1 MSGTHRWPWERLA
14 QSNAPSHAV
23 LTSLLAP
30 QPGER
35 WLDIGTGSGGIAL
48 RAAQAGATV
57 TALDIAPEALD
68 EARLLAEQAGVE
80 LQLDVGDARALPYPD
95 ASFDVVASAFG
106 VQFAEE
112 HAVAARELARVC
124 RPGGRLGLTLMPQD
138 SRAGEMWTLI
148 RRYGG
153 HGGDHPGAFSTNAH
167 DLLDESFEIEV
178 ERREA
183 PPEPAPPPEQQWEYM
198 KSSIGALHEL
208 TERLDEQELAR
219 LRDEFIALRARF
231 QDTPG
236 SYYVVVGRRR

>member
-14 QSNAPSHAV
+14 LTNAPSHEL
-23 LTSLLAP
+23 LTSLLGP
-30 QPGER
+30 QPGEW

-48 RAAQAGATV
+48 RAAQAGAQV

-68 EARLLAEQAGVE
+68 EARRLADEAGVE
-80 LQLDVGDARALPYPD
+80 LQLDVGDAQALPYDD

-106 VQFAEE
+106 VQFAED

-153 HGGDHPGAFSTNAH
+153 HGGDHPGAFSARAH
-167 DLLDESFEIEV
+167 ELLDESFEVEV

-198 KSSIGALHEL
+198 KDSIGALREL
-208 TERLDEQELAR
+208 TARLDEHELSR

-231 QDTPG
+231 EGAPG
-236 SYYVVVGRRR
+236 SYYVAVGRRR